1 MSWYQF
7 TLPNFSILLNIHFFF
22 FFFLDRKTWHFICR
36 KWKKVY
42 IWFNFFSIKMLS
54 KQILEVFFFS
64 ILFAFVLY
72 SSMIPVHY
80 CSLFSKISKLTFII
94 TFFPTSFAMGCWWI
108 RIHYEQSLHEL
119 NPCIYSFM
127 KSHLYPSVQ
136 PGKMISDKIMFHT
149 RKLNLLFS
157 VNNSLSKIQCTNTF
171 ALQEQD
177 FQLDYAS

>member
-1 MSWYQF
+1 MKEGIYLIQ
-7 TLPNFSILLNIHFFF
+7 
-22 FFFLDRKTWHFICR
+22 FFFLLKCYLNRYWRF
-36 KWKKVY
+36 
-42 IWFNFFSIKMLS
+42 
-54 KQILEVFFFS
+54 FFFS

-108 RIHYEQSLHEL
+108 WIHYEQSLHEL

-127 KSHLYPSVQ
+127 KLHLYPSVQ

-149 RKLNLLFS
+149 RKLNLLFF
-157 VNNSLSKIQCTNTF
+157 LSTILCQKFNVQTLLLCKNKIFNLIMLANFYSQTVLPLM
-171 ALQEQD
+171 AH
-177 FQLDYAS
+177 YGR